1 LFFLYLALLLSFS
14 FLKRR
19 KREPWRRNRRT
30 PLPPPRAS
38 LPQLLHG
45 NRLLAPIVMPL
56 PPPSGNTSISFSRFC
71 STVSQSRF
79 CSISNFN

>member
-38 LPQLLHG
+38 LLPPWSSLPQLLHG
-45 NRLLAPIVMPL
+45 NRLLAPIVMLL
-56 PPPSGNTSISFSRFC
+56 PPPSGNTSILFNGF
-71 STVSQSRF
+71 
-79 CSISNFN
+79 SISILFNF